1 MKKIFYLIS
10 LLSIIFISANL
21 NAQTSTSLDV
31 VSYAAKMKQL
41 PNAQIID
48 VRTPGE
54 FTQGHI
60 VNAKNIDIN
69 SSDFE
74 QRVAKLDKNKA
85 VMLYCLSGG
94 RSSRAMNM
102 LSSIGFKEIYNL
114 SGGMMRWR
122 AANMPETTDNASSKP
137 VSAEMTMAQY
147 QALLN
152 SNKLVLIDFYAEWC
166 SPCKKMKPY
175 LDEISKD
182 MKANVL
188 VIRIDADANKSL
200 AKELN
205 VDALPVLFL
214 YKAKK
219 IVWSNKAYI
228 SKEELVK
235 KIKSNF

>member
-1 MKKIFYLIS
+1 MKKIFYLLS
-10 LLSIIFISANL
+10 LLVVVSFSAKL
-21 NAQTSTSLDV
+21 SAQTSTSLDA
-31 VSYAAKMKQL
+31 VSFAAKIKQL
-41 PNAQIID
+41 PNAQLID

-54 FTQGHI
+54 FAQGHI
-60 VNAKNIDIN
+60 ANAKNININ

-74 QRVAKLDKNKA
+74 QSAAKLDKNKA

-94 RSSRAMNM
+94 RSSNAMNV
-102 LSSIGFKEIYNL
+102 LSSMGFKELYNL

-152 SNKLVLIDFYAEWC
+152 TNKLVLVDFYADWC
-166 SPCKKMKPY
+166 TPCKKMKPY
-175 LDEISKD
+175 LDEISKE
-182 MKANVL
+182 MKADVV
-188 VIRIDADANKSL
+188 VIRIDADANKTL
-200 AKELN
+200 AKELK

-219 IVWSNKAYI
+219 IVWSNKGYI
-228 SKEELVK
+228 SKEEVVK
-235 KIKSNF
+235 KIKSN

>member
-10 LLSIIFISANL
+10 LLAVISINATLI
-21 NAQTSTSLDV
+21 AQTTSLDA
-31 VSYAAKMKQL
+31 VSFAAKIKQV

-48 VRTPGE
+48 VRTSGE
-54 FTQGHI
+54 FSQGHI
-60 VNAKNIDIN
+60 VNAKNMDIN
-69 SSDFE
+69 SSDF
-74 QRVAKLDKNKA
+74 QQKVAKLDKNKA

-94 RSSRAMNM
+94 RSSNAMSV
-102 LSSIGFKEIYNL
+102 LSSMGFKEIYNL

-122 AANMPETTDNASSKP
+122 SANLPETTDNSPSK
-137 VSAEMTMAQY
+137 STSTEMTMAQY

-175 LDEISKD
+175 LDEISKE
-182 MKANVL
+182 MNANVV
-188 VIRIDADANKSL
+188 VIRIDADANKTL
-200 AKELN
+200 AKELK

-219 IVWSNKAYI
+219 LVWSNKAYI

-235 KIKSNF
+235 ILKSKY